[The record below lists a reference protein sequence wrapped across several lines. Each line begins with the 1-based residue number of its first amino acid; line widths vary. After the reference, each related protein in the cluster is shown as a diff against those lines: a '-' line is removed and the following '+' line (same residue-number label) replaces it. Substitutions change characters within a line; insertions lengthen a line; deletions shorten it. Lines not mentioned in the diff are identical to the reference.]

1 MLTRDTSAR
10 VDLVIFDLDG
20 TITRRDTLWGYV
32 LGFALRRPVRLLR
45 FNRVLPTL
53 VRFAVGRAD
62 HGALK
67 AALIHAVMGGSSR
80 DEIAAWTQDYLPR
93 LLRDGVFFNA
103 LRQIEQHRVAGDH
116 LVLMTATVDLYVP
129 ALAQALGFTEWICT
143 PVTWAGDYL
152 DGALSGPNVRDEEK
166 ARRLRELK
174 GRFPGLFVVAYG
186 NSAPDLPHLRL
197 ADRAV
202 LINASAS
209 LRRAAAE
216 IPVEFRDWR

>member
-45 FNRVLPTL
+45 FTRVLPTL

>member
-1 MLTRDTSAR
+1 MTHDTSAQ

-32 LGFALRRPVRLLR
+32 LGFALRRPARLLR
-45 FNRVLPTL
+45 FPRVLPTL
-53 VRFAVGRAD
+53 VRFAFGRAD
-62 HGALK
+62 HGDLK
-67 AALIHAVMGGSSR
+67 AALIRAVMGGSSR
-80 DEIAAWTQDYLPR
+80 DEIATWTEDYLPR
-93 LLRDGVFFNA
+93 LIGNGVFFNA
-103 LRQIEQHRVAGDH
+103 LKQIEQHRVAGDH

-129 ALAQALGFTEWICT
+129 ALANALGFTEWICT

-166 ARRLRELK
+166 ARQLRELK
-174 GRFPGLFVVAYG
+174 GRFPGLSVVAYG

-197 ADRAV
+197 ADRPV
-202 LINASAS
+202 LINAGAS

-216 IPVEFRDWR
+216 IHVEFRDWR